1 MIKKKNCAACHLAH
15 RSRQMEFGL
24 GGCCPAAHKPAEA
37 DPPHPR
43 HRSMEGMKNGEVWIE
58 PHLFGERFLHQEV
71 SRPQRRISSLPSD
84 YWRSGRKSLRL
95 NGGNSCTSVLPEL
108 MSYLSRRIGRAV
120 IRLDPERNSAEDI
133 LYSKKG
139 KKNKASVHYAINA
152 ALTAK
157 AVLTANTSW
166 DEYLLLYSN

>member
-1 MIKKKNCAACHLAH
+1 
-15 RSRQMEFGL
+15 MEFGL

-37 DPPHPR
+37 DPTYFQLQ
-43 HRSMEGMKNGEVWIE
+43 SMEGMKNAEDWIA
-58 PHLFGERFLHQEV
+58 PHLFGKRFLHHEV

-84 YWRSGRKSLRL
+84 YQRSGRKSLRL

-139 KKNKASVHYAINA
+139 KKTKKTRRPS
-152 ALTAK
+152 TMQ
-157 AVLTANTSW
+157 
-166 DEYLLLYSN
+166 